1 MYGLN
6 EFDEAVIA
14 DYQYDVWRMAIS
26 VVLTASSNGGECATE
41 GVLKAAVQAFAR
53 SYLRSVLGY
62 KHEEGGQKQKGAVEG
77 QAPPLS
83 MLFASMGGNVKGRLL
98 RFLAIVDREYS
109 RKKMLK
115 KW

>member
-53 SYLRSVLGY
+53 RYLRSVLGY
-62 KHEEGGQKQKGAVEG
+62 KQEEAGERPKGAVEG
-77 QAPPLS
+77 QAPRLS
-83 MLFASMGGNVKGRLL
+83 MLLAYTGGNIKGRLV
-98 RFLAIVDREYS
+98 RFLAIVEREYS